1 MFTELVNEPAAGKV
15 TFKVKSKS
23 QKGSTDAGRRT
34 QDAGRRTHALSVYPS
49 GAPLEYAKVSL
60 SRVEGVCFSATV
72 NATLH
77 TGEKVT

>member
-23 QKGSTDAGRRT
+23 QKGST
-34 QDAGRRTHALSVYPS
+34 DAGRRTHALSVYPS